1 MNVPARGQA
10 APSLDA
16 DARLLSALL
25 NGMEVG
31 LAAMDRDGVLT
42 HWNREAVRLLGW
54 TAAEAVGRV
63 GLEGW
68 ALRPGD
74 ADAVRG
80 QLLGAAAGTPRVH
93 EFALLTSDGR
103 RVLVRAQAH
112 QVTAPDGRQL
122 GLYFAFSEAGAQVE
136 LERSLALAEA
146 LMDEAPTGVVLVDA
160 DLRPA
165 AVGESAARW
174 LDCDRNAL
182 LGHPL
187 GEVLGDGVQE
197 LEAALQ
203 HVLATGKPLSGV
215 KLWAALRTDPSRRRC
230 WRSEFVRL
238 GSPLGE
244 EPVPLGVAWFFEDIT
259 LHEQSEQEGTVLRFR
274 ATQLRRA
281 GQAAA
286 ECEDPME
293 GAVGYLDFVL
303 AGFADYALLDVLAPA
318 DAGAD
323 PGDPGDVGR
332 SGPADVTPGGDL
344 VRAAVSPVGAPVQA
358 AALEPTGIP
367 ARYGEVHPA
376 VRALERA
383 GTVIVSDSGAPTVP
397 TTPAQGPGP
406 VLDWA
411 LLRRWPAGTVHGLCT
426 ALRSRGRTVGVLT
439 FLRGSGRQ
447 RFDRAD
453 TAYAEDIA
461 ARVAAAVDLAAV
473 GQKV

>member
-1 MNVPARGQA
+1 MRGATVRQ
-10 APSLDA
+10 PDA
-16 DARLLSALL
+16 DARLLAALL
-25 NGMEVG
+25 DGMEVG

-42 HWNREAVRLLGW
+42 HWNREATRMLGW
-54 TAAEAVGRV
+54 TAEESVGRT

-68 ALRPGD
+68 ALRP
-74 ADAVRG
+74 ADAETVRT
-80 QLLGAAAGTPRVH
+80 QLLGASAGAPPRVH
-93 EFALLTSDGR
+93 EFALLTNDGR

-112 QVTAPDGRQL
+112 QVTAPDGRPL

-146 LMDEAPTGVVLVDA
+146 MMDEAPTGVVLVDA

-165 AVGESAARW
+165 AVGDSAARW
-174 LDCDRNAL
+174 LDCERNAL

-215 KLWAALRTDPSRRRC
+215 KLWAALRADPARRRC

-244 EPVPLGVAWFFEDIT
+244 EPVPLGVAWFFEDVT

-274 ATQLRRA
+274 TTQLRRA

-286 ECEDPME
+286 ECEDPMD

-303 AGFADYALLDVLAPA
+303 AGFADYALLDVVQTPVDEDAPG
-318 DAGAD
+318 AG
-323 PGDPGDVGR
+323 
-332 SGPADVTPGGDL
+332 L
-344 VRAAVSPVGAPVQA
+344 LRAAVSPIGSAGQE
-358 AALEPTGIP
+358 AALEPSGIP

-383 GTVIVSDSGAPTVP
+383 GTVAVSDVPAAAAPAAPVAGPGAPVAP
-397 TTPAQGPGP
+397 KP
-406 VLDWA
+406 DWA
-411 LLRRWPAGTVHGLCT
+411 LLRHWPSGTVHGLCT

-439 FLRGSGRQ
+439 FLRGSTRP

-453 TAYAEDIA
+453 IAYAEDIA
-461 ARVAAAVDLAAV
+461 TRVAAAVDLAQSRV
-473 GQKV
+473 

>member
-1 MNVPARGQA
+1 VDAQGPVIRA
-10 APSLDA
+10 DA
-16 DARLLSALL
+16 DARLLAALL
-25 NGMEVG
+25 DGMEVG
-31 LAAMDRDGVLT
+31 FAAMDPDGVLT
-42 HWNREAVRLLGW
+42 HWNREATRLLGW
-54 TAAEAVGRV
+54 TAAEAVGRD
-63 GLEGW
+63 GLDGW

-74 ADAVRG
+74 ADDVRLRLLTG
-80 QLLGAAAGTPRVH
+80 QQTEPTGPAATGTTGATGRVH
-93 EFALLTSDGR
+93 EFALLTRDGR

-112 QVTAPDGRQL
+112 QVAAEDGRPL

-136 LERSLALAEA
+136 LERSLGLAEA
-146 LMDEAPTGVVLVDA
+146 LLDEAPTGVVLVDA

-174 LDCDRNAL
+174 LDCERTAL

-215 KLWAALRTDPSRRRC
+215 KLWAALRADPGRRRC

-244 EPVPLGVAWFFEDIT
+244 EPVPLGVAWFFEDVT
-259 LHEQSEQEGTVLRFR
+259 LHEQAEQEGTVLRFR
-274 ATQLRRA
+274 ASQLRRA

-303 AGFADYALLDVLAPA
+303 AGFADHALLDLVEPT
-318 DAGAD
+318 
-323 PGDPGDVGR
+323 PVGDGHE
-332 SGPADVTPGGDL
+332 L
-344 VRAAVSPVGAPVQA
+344 VRSAVSPVGGQGQDG
-358 AALEPTGIP
+358 ALEPTGIP
-367 ARYGEVHPA
+367 VRYSEVHPA
-376 VRALERA
+376 RRALEQA
-383 GTVIVSDSGAPTVP
+383 GTIVLSDAGAPP
-397 TTPAQGPGP
+397 QD
-406 VLDWA
+406 DWA
-411 LLRRWPAGTVHGLCT
+411 ALRRWPTGTLHALC
-426 ALRSRGRTVGVLT
+426 APLRSRGRTVGVLT
-439 FLRGSGRQ
+439 FLRGPGRH

-461 ARVAAAVDLAAV
+461 ARVAAAVDLA
-473 GQKV
+473 QKV

>member
-1 MNVPARGQA
+1 MDAQGPALRV
-10 APSLDA
+10 DA
-16 DARLLSALL
+16 DARLLAVLL
-25 NGMEVG
+25 DGMEVG
-31 LAAMDRDGVLT
+31 LAAMDRDGVIT
-42 HWNREAVRLLGW
+42 HWNREAGRLLGW
-54 TAAEAVGRV
+54 TEAEAVGRI

-74 ADAVRG
+74 ADAVRT
-80 QLLGAAAGTPRVH
+80 QLLGDQEDAAARTAASGKVH
-93 EFALLTSDGR
+93 EFALVTRDGR
-103 RVLVRAQAH
+103 RVLVRAQTYPVA
-112 QVTAPDGRQL
+112 AADGRSL

-136 LERSLALAEA
+136 LERSLGLAEA
-146 LMDEAPTGVVLVDA
+146 MLDEAPTGVVLVDA

-165 AVGESAARW
+165 AVGDSAARW
-174 LDCDRNAL
+174 LDCERTAL

-215 KLWAALRTDPSRRRC
+215 KLWAALRADPGRRRC

-244 EPVPLGVAWFFEDIT
+244 EPVPLGVAWFFEDVT
-259 LHEQSEQEGTVLRFR
+259 LHEQAEQESTVLRFR
-274 ATQLRRA
+274 ASQLRRA

-303 AGFADYALLDVLAPA
+303 AGFADHALLDVVDPQA
-318 DAGAD
+318 DAGA
-323 PGDPGDVGR
+323 GGC
-332 SGPADVTPGGDL
+332 GPL
-344 VRAAVSPVGAPVQA
+344 LRAALSPVGGLGHDT
-358 AALEPTGIP
+358 ALEPSGLP
-367 ARYGEVHPA
+367 VRYSEVHPA
-376 VRALERA
+376 VRALEHG
-383 GTVIVSDSGAPTVP
+383 GTVVLSDSGAP
-397 TTPAQGPGP
+397 P
-406 VLDWA
+406 VTDWA
-411 LLRRWPAGTVHGLCT
+411 ELRRWPAGTVHALCT

-439 FLRGSGRQ
+439 FLRGSGRH

-461 ARVAAAVDLAAV
+461 ARVAAAVDLAGAPGV
-473 GQKV
+473 PRGQKV

>member
-1 MNVPARGQA
+1 MDGQG
-10 APSLDA
+10 PVVHVDA
-16 DARLLSALL
+16 DTRLLAVLL
-25 NGMEVG
+25 DGMEVG
-31 LAAMDRDGVLT
+31 FAAMDSDGVLT
-42 HWNREAVRLLGW
+42 HWNREATRLLGW
-54 TAAEAVGRV
+54 TAAEAVGRS
-63 GLEGW
+63 GLDGW

-74 ADAVRG
+74 ADAVRA
-80 QLLGAAAGTPRVH
+80 QLLAGAAAPGDPPAGYDTAPGAARVH
-93 EFALLTSDGR
+93 EFALLTRDGR

-112 QVTAPDGRQL
+112 QVTAADGGPL

-136 LERSLALAEA
+136 LERSLGLAEA
-146 LMDEAPTGVVLVDA
+146 MLDEAPTGVVLVDA

-174 LDCDRNAL
+174 LDCERTSL

-203 HVLATGKPLSGV
+203 HVLATGKPLTGV
-215 KLWAALRTDPSRRRC
+215 KLWAALRADPGRRRC

-244 EPVPLGVAWFFEDIT
+244 EPVPLGVAWFFEDVT
-259 LHEQSEQEGTVLRFR
+259 LHEQAEQEGTVLRFR
-274 ATQLRRA
+274 ASQLRRA

-303 AGFADYALLDVLAPA
+303 AGFADHALLDLVQPA
-318 DAGAD
+318 DGGAG
-323 PGDPGDVGR
+323 
-332 SGPADVTPGGDL
+332 TDL
-344 VRAAVSPVGAPVQA
+344 VRAAVSPVGGLGEG

-367 ARYGEVHPA
+367 VRYGEVHPA
-376 VRALERA
+376 RRAA
-383 GTVIVSDSGAPTVP
+383 QQPGTVSLSDTGVP
-397 TTPAQGPGP
+397 HQD
-406 VLDWA
+406 DWA
-411 LLRRWPAGTVHGLCT
+411 ELRRWPAGTVHGLCT

-439 FLRGSGRQ
+439 FLRGASRH

-461 ARVAAAVDLAAV
+461 ARVAAAVDLAAATRV
-473 GQKV
+473 QPVQKV

>member
-1 MNVPARGQA
+1 MNAQGPATRGA
-10 APSLDA
+10 AVRQTDA
-16 DARLLSALL
+16 DARLLAALL
-25 NGMEVG
+25 DGMEVG

-42 HWNREAVRLLGW
+42 HWNREATRMLGW
-54 TAAEAVGRV
+54 TAEESVGRN

-68 ALRPGD
+68 ALRP
-74 ADAVRG
+74 ADAVAVRS
-80 QLLGAAAGTPRVH
+80 QLLGASAGAPPRVH
-93 EFALLTSDGR
+93 EFALLTRDGR

-112 QVTAPDGRQL
+112 QVTAPDGRPL

-146 LMDEAPTGVVLVDA
+146 MMDEAPTGVVLVDA

-165 AVGESAARW
+165 AVGDSAARW
-174 LDCDRNAL
+174 LDCDRGAL

-203 HVLATGKPLSGV
+203 HVLATGKALSGV
-215 KLWAALRTDPSRRRC
+215 KLWAALRADPGRRRC

-244 EPVPLGVAWFFEDIT
+244 EPVPLGVAWFFEDVT

-281 GQAAA
+281 AQAAA

-303 AGFADYALLDVLAPA
+303 AGFADYALLDVVQGAPGA
-318 DAGAD
+318 DADAPDAG
-323 PGDPGDVGR
+323 
-332 SGPADVTPGGDL
+332 L
-344 VRAAVSPVGAPVQA
+344 LRAAVSPVGSTGQE
-358 AALEPTGIP
+358 AALEPSGIP

-383 GTVIVSDSGAPTVP
+383 GTVCVSDVPAAAVPAAVPAAGPAAPRP
-397 TTPAQGPGP
+397 
-406 VLDWA
+406 DWA
-411 LLRRWPAGTVHGLCT
+411 LLRHWPSGTVHGLCT

-439 FLRGSGRQ
+439 FLRGSTRP

-453 TAYAEDIA
+453 IAYAEDIA
-461 ARVAAAVDLAAV
+461 ARVAAAVDLARKA
-473 GQKV
+473 

>member
-1 MNVPARGQA
+1 MNIPAQGPA
-10 APSLDA
+10 APPLDA
-16 DARLLSALL
+16 DVRLLSALL
-25 NGMEVG
+25 DGMEVG

-42 HWNREAVRLLGW
+42 HWNRAAARLLGW
-54 TAAEAVGRV
+54 TPEEAVGRV

-74 ADAVRG
+74 SDAVRA
-80 QLLGAAAGTPRVH
+80 QLLGVAGTPRVH
-93 EFALLTSDGR
+93 EFALLTRDGR

-112 QVTAPDGRQL
+112 QVTAPDNRSL
-122 GLYFAFSEAGAQVE
+122 GLYFAFSEAGTQVE

-146 LMDEAPTGVVLVDA
+146 MMDEAPTGVVLVDA

-244 EPVPLGVAWFFEDIT
+244 EPVPLGVAWFFEDVT

-303 AGFADYALLDVLAPA
+303 AGFADYALLDVLAPSDTAAAGTVGAA
-318 DAGAD
+318 DSA
-323 PGDPGDVGR
+323 
-332 SGPADVTPGGDL
+332 PGGDL
-344 VRAAVSPVGAPVQA
+344 VRAAVSPVGAPAQA

-397 TTPAQGPGP
+397 TTPSQGPGP

-426 ALRSRGRTVGVLT
+426 ALRSRGRTVGVIT

-461 ARVAAAVDLAAV
+461 ARVAAAVDLA
-473 GQKV
+473 GTPQKAG

>member
-1 MNVPARGQA
+1 MRGTTVQA
-10 APSLDA
+10 DA
-16 DARLLSALL
+16 DARLLAALL
-25 NGMEVG
+25 DGMEVG

-42 HWNREAVRLLGW
+42 HWNREATRMLGW
-54 TAAEAVGRV
+54 TAEESVGRT

-68 ALRPGD
+68 ALRPAD
-74 ADAVRG
+74 ADGVRA
-80 QLLGAAAGTPRVH
+80 QLLGPYPVDGGREPGGRVH
-93 EFALLTSDGR
+93 EFALLTRDGR

-112 QVTAPDGRQL
+112 RVTAPDGGPL

-146 LMDEAPTGVVLVDA
+146 MLDEAPTGVVLVDA

-165 AVGESAARW
+165 AVGDSAARW
-174 LDCDRNAL
+174 LDCERTAL

-215 KLWAALRTDPSRRRC
+215 KLWAALRADPGRRRC

-244 EPVPLGVAWFFEDIT
+244 EPVPLGVAWFFEDVT

-303 AGFADYALLDVLAPA
+303 AGFADYALLDVVEDRA
-318 DAGAD
+318 DGEASGGEGGAAH
-323 PGDPGDVGR
+323 G
-332 SGPADVTPGGDL
+332 SGL
-344 VRAAVSPVGAPVQA
+344 LRAAVSPVGSTGQE
-358 AALEPTGIP
+358 AALEPSGIP

-383 GTVIVSDSGAPTVP
+383 GTVAVSD
-397 TTPAQGPGP
+397 TPAGAALGPEQAQRP
-406 VLDWA
+406 DWA
-411 LLRRWPAGTVHGLCT
+411 RLRHWPGGTVHGLCT

-439 FLRGSGRQ
+439 FLRGAARP

-453 TAYAEDIA
+453 IAYAEDIA
-461 ARVAAAVDLAAV
+461 ARVAAAVDLARRA
-473 GQKV
+473 

>member
-1 MNVPARGQA
+1 MNVDASTSGT
-10 APSLDA
+10 DA

-25 NGMEVG
+25 DGMEVG
-31 LAAMDRDGVLT
+31 LAAMDRDGVIT
-42 HWNREAVRLLGW
+42 HWNREAVRMLGW
-54 TAAEAVGRV
+54 TADEAVGRT

-68 ALRPGD
+68 ALRTGD
-74 ADAVRG
+74 VDAVRG
-80 QLLGAAAGTPRVH
+80 QLLSGEGAVPRVH
-93 EFALLTSDGR
+93 EFALVTRDGR
-103 RVLVRAQAH
+103 RVLVRAQVHRVQA
-112 QVTAPDGRQL
+112 ADGRSL

-136 LERSLALAEA
+136 LERSLGLAEA

-165 AVGESAARW
+165 AVGDSAARR
-174 LDCDRNAL
+174 LDCERGAL

-203 HVLATGKPLSGV
+203 HVLATGRPLSGV
-215 KLWAALRTDPSRRRC
+215 KLWAALRSDPGRRRC

-244 EPVPLGVAWFFEDIT
+244 EPVPLGVAWFFEDVT
-259 LHEQSEQEGTVLRFR
+259 AHEQAEQEGTVLRFR

-303 AGFADYALLDVLAPA
+303 AGFADHALLDVLAPPDSA
-318 DAGAD
+318 A
-323 PGDPGDVGR
+323 
-332 SGPADVTPGGDL
+332 PGGL
-344 VRAAVSPVGAPVQA
+344 VRAAVSPIGALGREP
-358 AALEPTGIP
+358 ALEPTGIP

-383 GTVIVSDSGAPTVP
+383 GTVTVSAEVSQVVP
-397 TTPAQGPGP
+397 VGQAGP
-406 VLDWA
+406 VGAARGPVGWA
-411 LLRRWPAGTVHGLCT
+411 ELRHWPAGTVHGLCT
-426 ALRSRGRTVGVLT
+426 ALRSRGRTVGVIS

-453 TAYAEDIA
+453 IAYAEDIA
-461 ARVAAAVDLAAV
+461 ARVASAVDLAEARKQAL
-473 GQKV
+473 QKA

>member
-1 MNVPARGQA
+1 VDAQGPVIRV
-10 APSLDA
+10 DA
-16 DARLLSALL
+16 DHRLLAVLL
-25 NGMEVG
+25 DGMEVG
-31 LAAMDRDGVLT
+31 FAAMDPDGVLT
-42 HWNREAVRLLGW
+42 HWNREATRLLGW
-54 TAAEAVGRV
+54 TAAEAVGRH
-63 GLEGW
+63 GLDGW

-74 ADAVRG
+74 ADDVRIRLLTG
-80 QLLGAAAGTPRVH
+80 QGGDPADTAPADTAPDGLAGAGAGAGGSGRVH
-93 EFALLTSDGR
+93 EFALLTRDGR

-112 QVTAPDGRQL
+112 QVAAEDGRPL

-136 LERSLALAEA
+136 LERSLGLAEA
-146 LMDEAPTGVVLVDA
+146 LLDDAPTGVVLVDA

-174 LDCDRNAL
+174 LDCERTAL

-215 KLWAALRTDPSRRRC
+215 KLWAALRADPGRRRC

-244 EPVPLGVAWFFEDIT
+244 EPVPLGVAWFFEDVT
-259 LHEQSEQEGTVLRFR
+259 LHEQAEQESALLRFR
-274 ATQLRRA
+274 ASQLRRA

-303 AGFADYALLDVLAPA
+303 AGFADHALLDLAETPC
-318 DAGAD
+318 AGA
-323 PGDPGDVGR
+323 PEETARG
-332 SGPADVTPGGDL
+332 L
-344 VRAAVSPVGAPVQA
+344 VRVAVSPVGGLGQDTS
-358 AALEPTGIP
+358 LEPTGIP
-367 ARYGEVHPA
+367 VRYSEVHPA
-376 VRALERA
+376 RRAVEQA
-383 GTVIVSDSGAPTVP
+383 GTVVLSDTGVP
-397 TTPAQGPGP
+397 PQA
-406 VLDWA
+406 DWA
-411 LLRRWPAGTVHGLCT
+411 TLRRWPAGTLHGLC
-426 ALRSRGRTVGVLT
+426 APLRSRGRTVGVLT
-439 FLRGSGRQ
+439 FLRGPGRH

-461 ARVAAAVDLAAV
+461 ARVAAAVDLAALRL
-473 GQKV
+473 

>member
-1 MNVPARGQA
+1 MRGSTVQA
-10 APSLDA
+10 DA
-16 DARLLSALL
+16 DARLLAALL
-25 NGMEVG
+25 DGMEVG

-42 HWNREAVRLLGW
+42 HWNREATRMLGW
-54 TAAEAVGRV
+54 TAEESVGRP

-68 ALRPGD
+68 ALRP
-74 ADAVRG
+74 ADAEAVRA
-80 QLLGAAAGTPRVH
+80 QLLGAGAAAPPRVH
-93 EFALLTSDGR
+93 EFALLTRDGR
-103 RVLVRAQAH
+103 RVLVRAQVH
-112 QVTAPDGRQL
+112 RVTAPDGRPL

-146 LMDEAPTGVVLVDA
+146 MMDEAPTGVVLVDA

-165 AVGESAARW
+165 AVGDSAARW
-174 LDCDRNAL
+174 LDCERNAL

-215 KLWAALRTDPSRRRC
+215 KLWAALRADPGRRRC

-244 EPVPLGVAWFFEDIT
+244 EPVPLGVAWFFEDVT
-259 LHEQSEQEGTVLRFR
+259 LHEQAEQEGTVLRFR

-293 GAVGYLDFVL
+293 GAAGYLDFVL
-303 AGFADYALLDVLAPA
+303 AGFADYALLDVVDGAAGPGAPA
-318 DAGAD
+318 AG
-323 PGDPGDVGR
+323 
-332 SGPADVTPGGDL
+332 L
-344 VRAAVSPVGAPVQA
+344 VRAAVSPVGSTGQE
-358 AALEPTGIP
+358 AALEPSGIP

-383 GTVIVSDSGAPTVP
+383 GTVSVSDSPRTWAARPEAAGA
-397 TTPAQGPGP
+397 GPGAGP
-406 VLDWA
+406 GSEAPPPMPDWA
-411 LLRRWPAGTVHGLCT
+411 LLRHWPSGTVHGLCT

-439 FLRGSGRQ
+439 FLRGATRPG
-447 RFDRAD
+447 FDRAD
-453 TAYAEDIA
+453 VAYAEDIA
-461 ARVAAAVDLAAV
+461 ARVAAAVDLAR
-473 GQKV
+473 KE

>member
-1 MNVPARGQA
+1 MNAAQQTANQA
-10 APSLDA
+10 DA
-16 DARLLSALL
+16 DAHLLAALL
-25 NGMEVG
+25 DGMEVG

-42 HWNREAVRLLGW
+42 HWNREATRMLGW
-54 TAAEAVGRV
+54 TAAESVGRT

-68 ALRPGD
+68 ALRP
-74 ADAVRG
+74 ADAEAVRA
-80 QLLGAAAGTPRVH
+80 QLHGAGAGAQPRVH
-93 EFALLTSDGR
+93 EFALLTRDGR

-112 QVTAPDGRQL
+112 RVTAPDSRPL

-146 LMDEAPTGVVLVDA
+146 MMDEAPTGVVLVDA

-174 LDCDRNAL
+174 LDCERNAL

-215 KLWAALRTDPSRRRC
+215 KLWAALRADPGRRRC

-244 EPVPLGVAWFFEDIT
+244 EPVPLGVAWFFEDVT

-303 AGFADYALLDVLAPA
+303 AGFADYALLDVVDAAA
-318 DAGAD
+318 DGERPGAG
-323 PGDPGDVGR
+323 
-332 SGPADVTPGGDL
+332 L
-344 VRAAVSPVGAPVQA
+344 LRAAVSPIGSAGQEA
-358 AALEPTGIP
+358 SLEPSGIP

-383 GTVIVSDSGAPTVP
+383 GTVAVSDAPPVRSAVGPAAAGTSAGDGVP
-397 TTPAQGPGP
+397 PKP
-406 VLDWA
+406 DWA
-411 LLRRWPAGTVHGLCT
+411 ELRHWPSGTVHGLCT

-439 FLRGSGRQ
+439 FLRGATRP

-453 TAYAEDIA
+453 IAYAEDIA
-461 ARVAAAVDLAAV
+461 ARVAAAVDLADR
-473 GQKV
+473 KP

>member
-1 MNVPARGQA
+1 MRGTTVQA
-10 APSLDA
+10 DA
-16 DARLLSALL
+16 DARLLAALL
-25 NGMEVG
+25 DGMEVG

-42 HWNREAVRLLGW
+42 HWNREATRMLGW
-54 TAAEAVGRV
+54 TAEESVGRT

-68 ALRPGD
+68 ALRPAD
-74 ADAVRG
+74 ADGVRA
-80 QLLGAAAGTPRVH
+80 QLLGPYPVDGGGGGGGGREPGGRVH
-93 EFALLTSDGR
+93 EFALLTRDGR

-112 QVTAPDGRQL
+112 RVTAPDGGPL

-146 LMDEAPTGVVLVDA
+146 MLDEAPTGVVLVDA

-165 AVGESAARW
+165 AVGDSAARW
-174 LDCDRNAL
+174 LDCERTAL

-215 KLWAALRTDPSRRRC
+215 KLWAALRADPGRRRC

-244 EPVPLGVAWFFEDIT
+244 EPVPLGVAWFFEDVT
-259 LHEQSEQEGTVLRFR
+259 LHEQSEQESTVLRFR

-303 AGFADYALLDVLAPA
+303 AGFADYALLDVVEDRA
-318 DAGAD
+318 DGGA
-323 PGDPGDVGR
+323 
-332 SGPADVTPGGDL
+332 SGGEGGTAHGSGL
-344 VRAAVSPVGAPVQA
+344 LRAAVSPVGSTGQE
-358 AALEPTGIP
+358 AALEPSGIP

-383 GTVIVSDSGAPTVP
+383 GTVAVSDTPPGTVTGP
-397 TTPAQGPGP
+397 DQAQRP
-406 VLDWA
+406 DWA
-411 LLRRWPAGTVHGLCT
+411 RLRHWPGGTVHGLCT

-439 FLRGSGRQ
+439 FLRGAARP

-453 TAYAEDIA
+453 IAYAEDIA
-461 ARVAAAVDLAAV
+461 ARVAAAVDLARRA
-473 GQKV
+473 

>member
-1 MNVPARGQA
+1 MDAQGPVLRV
-10 APSLDA
+10 DA
-16 DARLLSALL
+16 DTRLLAVLL
-25 NGMEVG
+25 DGMEVG

-42 HWNREAVRLLGW
+42 HWNREATRLLGW
-54 TAAEAVGRV
+54 TEEEAVGRN

-80 QLLGAAAGTPRVH
+80 QLLGGREENVSGAAPGGRVH
-93 EFALLTSDGR
+93 EFALVTRDGR
-103 RVLVRAQAH
+103 RVLVRARTYP
-112 QVTAPDGRQL
+112 VTAADGQSL

-136 LERSLALAEA
+136 LERSLGLAEA
-146 LMDEAPTGVVLVDA
+146 MLDEAPTGVVLVDA

-165 AVGESAARW
+165 AVGDSAARW
-174 LDCDRNAL
+174 LDCERTAL

-215 KLWAALRTDPSRRRC
+215 KLWAALRADPGRRRC

-244 EPVPLGVAWFFEDIT
+244 EPVPLGVAWFFEDVT
-259 LHEQSEQEGTVLRFR
+259 LHEQAELEGTVLRFR

-303 AGFADYALLDVLAPA
+303 AGFADHALLDVL
-318 DAGAD
+318 DSGA
-323 PGDPGDVGR
+323 
-332 SGPADVTPGGDL
+332 SGSPL
-344 VRAAVSPVGAPVQA
+344 VRAALSPVGGLGHDT
-358 AALEPTGIP
+358 ALEPTGLP
-367 ARYGEVHPA
+367 VRYSEVHPA
-376 VRALERA
+376 VRALEHS
-383 GTVIVSDSGAPTVP
+383 GTVTLSDSG
-397 TTPAQGPGP
+397 TPA
-406 VLDWA
+406 VADWA
-411 LLRRWPAGTVHGLCT
+411 ALRRWPAGTVHGLCT

-439 FLRGSGRQ
+439 FLRGPGRH

-453 TAYAEDIA
+453 IAYAEDIA
-461 ARVAAAVDLAAV
+461 ARVAGAVDLARTAPD
-473 GQKV
+473 

>member
-1 MNVPARGQA
+1 MNGTRQTTNQA
-10 APSLDA
+10 DA
-16 DARLLSALL
+16 DARLLAALL
-25 NGMEVG
+25 DGMEVG
-31 LAAMDRDGVLT
+31 LAAMDHEGVLT
-42 HWNREAVRLLGW
+42 HWNREATRMLGW
-54 TAAEAVGRV
+54 TAGESVGRT

-68 ALRPGD
+68 ALRP
-74 ADAVRG
+74 ADAGAVRA
-80 QLLGAAAGTPRVH
+80 QLLGASNGAHPRVH
-93 EFALLTSDGR
+93 EFALLTNDGR

-112 QVTAPDGRQL
+112 RVQAPDGREP

-146 LMDEAPTGVVLVDA
+146 MMDEAPTGVVLVDA

-174 LDCDRNAL
+174 LDCERNAL

-203 HVLATGKPLSGV
+203 HVLATGKALSGV
-215 KLWAALRTDPSRRRC
+215 KLWAALRADPGRRRC

-244 EPVPLGVAWFFEDIT
+244 EPVPLGVAWFFEDTT
-259 LHEQSEQEGTVLRFR
+259 LHEQAEQEGTVLRFR

-303 AGFADYALLDVLAPA
+303 AGFADYALLDVVDPVVL
-318 DAGAD
+318 D
-323 PGDPGDVGR
+323 PG
-332 SGPADVTPGGDL
+332 SGPGSGPGL
-344 VRAAVSPVGAPVQA
+344 TRAAVSPVGTAGRE
-358 AALEPTGIP
+358 AALEPSGIP

-383 GTVIVSDSGAPTVP
+383 GTVAVSDAP
-397 TTPAQGPGP
+397 PGP
-406 VLDWA
+406 PVRAGSPPRPDWA
-411 LLRRWPAGTVHGLCT
+411 ELRHWPAGTVHGLCT

-439 FLRGSGRQ
+439 FLRGATRP

-453 TAYAEDIA
+453 IAYAEDIA
-461 ARVAAAVDLAAV
+461 ARVAAAVDLARPARL
-473 GQKV
+473 

>member
-1 MNVPARGQA
+1 MNAQVPAVHV
-10 APSLDA
+10 DA
-16 DARLLSALL
+16 DTRLLAALL
-25 NGMEVG
+25 DGMEVG

-42 HWNREAVRLLGW
+42 HWNREATRMLGW
-54 TAAEAVGRV
+54 TAEESVGRS

-74 ADAVRG
+74 ADAVRS
-80 QLLGAAAGTPRVH
+80 QLLGATAGATPRVH
-93 EFALLTSDGR
+93 EFALVTRDGR

-112 QVTAPDGRQL
+112 PVVAADGRSL

-146 LMDEAPTGVVLVDA
+146 MMDEAPTGVVLVDA

-165 AVGESAARW
+165 AVGDSAARW
-174 LDCDRNAL
+174 LDCERTAL

-215 KLWAALRTDPSRRRC
+215 KLWAALRADPGRRRC
-230 WRSEFVRL
+230 WHSEFVRL

-244 EPVPLGVAWFFEDIT
+244 EPVPLGVAWFFEDTT
-259 LHEQSEQEGTVLRFR
+259 LHEQAEQEGTVLRFR

-303 AGFADYALLDVLAPA
+303 AGFADFALLDVPA
-318 DAGAD
+318 GSECGAAG
-323 PGDPGDVGR
+323 
-332 SGPADVTPGGDL
+332 GGL
-344 VRAAVSPVGAPVQA
+344 VRLAVSPIGVLGEE

-376 VRALERA
+376 VRALERS
-383 GTVIVSDSGAPTVP
+383 GTVTVSAPAALPDSGGTLPQP
-397 TTPAQGPGP
+397 
-406 VLDWA
+406 DWA
-411 LLRRWPAGTVHGLCT
+411 ALRHWPAGTVHGLCT
-426 ALRSRGRTVGVLT
+426 VLRSRGRTVGVLT

-453 TAYAEDIA
+453 IAYAEDIA
-461 ARVAAAVDLAAV
+461 ARVASAVDLAEAAEAV
-473 GQKV
+473 KAATAGLSAAQKV

>member
-1 MNVPARGQA
+1 MDAQGPVVRV
-10 APSLDA
+10 DA
-16 DARLLSALL
+16 DARLLAALL
-25 NGMEVG
+25 DGMEVG
-31 LAAMDRDGVLT
+31 FAAMDGDGVLT
-42 HWNREAVRLLGW
+42 HWNREATRLLGW
-54 TAAEAVGRV
+54 TAAEAVGRS
-63 GLEGW
+63 GLDGW

-74 ADAVRG
+74 ADDVRLR
-80 QLLGAAAGTPRVH
+80 LLAGHGTGADDAQGGGRVH
-93 EFALLTSDGR
+93 EFALLTRDGR

-112 QVTAPDGRQL
+112 QVATEDGRPL

-136 LERSLALAEA
+136 LERSLGLAEA
-146 LMDEAPTGVVLVDA
+146 LLDDAPTGVMLVDA

-174 LDCDRNAL
+174 LDCERTAL

-215 KLWAALRTDPSRRRC
+215 KLWAALRADPGRRRC

-244 EPVPLGVAWFFEDIT
+244 EPVPLGVAWFFEDVT
-259 LHEQSEQEGTVLRFR
+259 LHEQAEQEGTVLRFR
-274 ATQLRRA
+274 ASQLRRA

-303 AGFADYALLDVLAPA
+303 AGFADHALLDLV
-318 DAGAD
+318 
-323 PGDPGDVGR
+323 
-332 SGPADVTPGGDL
+332 GPAAEGCGPGL
-344 VRAAVSPVGAPVQA
+344 VRAAASPVGGPGQDTV
-358 AALEPTGIP
+358 LEPTGIP

-376 VRALERA
+376 RRALEQA
-383 GTVIVSDSGAPTVP
+383 GTVVLSDTGVAP
-397 TTPAQGPGP
+397 PASPQPRQE
-406 VLDWA
+406 WA
-411 LLRRWPAGTVHGLCT
+411 SLRHWPSGTVHALCT
-426 ALRSRGRTVGVLT
+426 VLRSRGRTLGVLT
-439 FLRGSGRQ
+439 FLRGPSRQ

-461 ARVAAAVDLAAV
+461 ARVAAAVDLA
-473 GQKV
+473 QKV

>member
-1 MNVPARGQA
+1 MRGATVQA
-10 APSLDA
+10 DA
-16 DARLLSALL
+16 DARLLAALL
-25 NGMEVG
+25 DGMEVG

-42 HWNREAVRLLGW
+42 HWNREATRMLGW
-54 TAAEAVGRV
+54 TAEESVGRP

-68 ALRPGD
+68 ALRPAD
-74 ADAVRG
+74 ADAVRS
-80 QLLGAAAGTPRVH
+80 QLLGVSAAAPPRVH
-93 EFALLTSDGR
+93 EFALLTRDGR

-112 QVTAPDGRQL
+112 RVAAPDGRPL

-146 LMDEAPTGVVLVDA
+146 MMDEAPTGVVLVDA

-165 AVGESAARW
+165 AVGDSAARW
-174 LDCDRNAL
+174 LDCERSAL

-215 KLWAALRTDPSRRRC
+215 KLWAALRADPGRRRC

-244 EPVPLGVAWFFEDIT
+244 EPVPLGVAWFFEDVT
-259 LHEQSEQEGTVLRFR
+259 LHEQSEQEGAVLRFR

-293 GAVGYLDFVL
+293 GAAGYLDFVL
-303 AGFADYALLDVLAPA
+303 AGFADYALLDVVQAAEDGEPP
-318 DAGAD
+318 AGA
-323 PGDPGDVGR
+323 G
-332 SGPADVTPGGDL
+332 L
-344 VRAAVSPVGAPVQA
+344 LRAAVSPVGSTGQE
-358 AALEPTGIP
+358 AALEPSGIP

-383 GTVIVSDSGAPTVP
+383 GTVTVSDTPPRGPGAAGTPSLSAD
-397 TTPAQGPGP
+397 PAQAVTAPRKP
-406 VLDWA
+406 DWA
-411 LLRRWPAGTVHGLCT
+411 ELRHWPSGTVHGLCT

-439 FLRGSGRQ
+439 FLRGTARP

-453 TAYAEDIA
+453 IAYAEDVA
-461 ARVAAAVDLAAV
+461 ARVAAAVDLAGKA
-473 GQKV
+473 

>member
-1 MNVPARGQA
+1 MQA
-10 APSLDA
+10 DA
-16 DARLLSALL
+16 DARLLAALL
-25 NGMEVG
+25 DGMEVG

-42 HWNREAVRLLGW
+42 HWNREAARMLGW
-54 TAAEAVGRV
+54 TVEEAVGRP

-68 ALRPGD
+68 ALRP
-74 ADAVRG
+74 ADAEAVRA
-80 QLLGAAAGTPRVH
+80 QLLGAGAGAPPRVH
-93 EFALLTSDGR
+93 EFALLTRDGR

-112 QVTAPDGRQL
+112 RVAAPDGRGL

-146 LMDEAPTGVVLVDA
+146 MMDEAPTGVVLVDA

-165 AVGESAARW
+165 AVGDAAARW
-174 LDCDRNAL
+174 LDCERNAL

-215 KLWAALRTDPSRRRC
+215 KLWAALRADPGRRRC

-244 EPVPLGVAWFFEDIT
+244 EPVPLGVAWFFEDVT

-303 AGFADYALLDVLAPA
+303 AGFADYALLDVVE
-318 DAGAD
+318 DRG
-323 PGDPGDVGR
+323 G
-332 SGPADVTPGGDL
+332 SGL
-344 VRAAVSPVGAPVQA
+344 VRAAVSPVGAVGQE
-358 AALEPTGIP
+358 AALEPSGIP

-383 GTVIVSDSGAPTVP
+383 GTVAVSDAPPAAPAGAAAASEPRQRP
-397 TTPAQGPGP
+397 
-406 VLDWA
+406 DWA
-411 LLRRWPAGTVHGLCT
+411 LLRHWPSGTVHGLCT

-439 FLRGSGRQ
+439 FLRGATRP

-453 TAYAEDIA
+453 IAYAEDIA
-461 ARVAAAVDLAAV
+461 ARVAAAVDLAGRADR

>member
-1 MNVPARGQA
+1 
-10 APSLDA
+10 
-16 DARLLSALL
+16 
-25 NGMEVG
+25 
-31 LAAMDRDGVLT
+31 VLT
-42 HWNREAVRLLGW
+42 HWNREATRMLGW
-54 TAAEAVGRV
+54 TAAESIGRT
-63 GLEGW
+63 GLDGW

-74 ADAVRG
+74 ADTVRN
-80 QLLGAAAGTPRVH
+80 QLLTVGAPPRVH
-93 EFALLTSDGR
+93 EFALLTRDGR

-112 QVTAPDGRQL
+112 QVTDPGGHPL
-122 GLYFAFSEAGAQVE
+122 GLYFAFSEAGAQIE

-146 LMDEAPTGVVLVDA
+146 MLDEAPTGVVLVDA

-174 LDCDRNAL
+174 LDCERTAL

-215 KLWAALRTDPSRRRC
+215 KLWAALRADPGRRRC

-244 EPVPLGVAWFFEDIT
+244 EPVPLGVAWFFEDVT
-259 LHEQSEQEGTVLRFR
+259 LHERAEQESTVLRFR
-274 ATQLRRA
+274 ASQLRRA

-303 AGFADYALLDVLAPA
+303 AGFADYALLDVAVPGPDPEPDRDRETGQDGEPENAPTA
-318 DAGAD
+318 TI
-323 PGDPGDVGR
+323 VG
-332 SGPADVTPGGDL
+332 L
-344 VRAAVSPVGAPVQA
+344 LRAAVSPVGAHGQQA
-358 AALEPTGIP
+358 SLEPSGIP

-383 GTVIVSDSGAPTVP
+383 GTVTVSATGGPLDG
-397 TTPAQGPGP
+397 TPS
-406 VLDWA
+406 DWA
-411 LLRRWPAGTVHGLCT
+411 ALRHWPAGTVHGLCT

-439 FLRGSGRQ
+439 FLRGPARSG
-447 RFDRAD
+447 FDRAD
-453 TAYAEDIA
+453 TAYAEDVA
-461 ARVAAAVDLAAV
+461 ARVAAAVDLAGSVAEDHARN
-473 GQKV
+473 GRTPQDRAQQDRAQPDRAQKV